1 MVRCLAI
8 LTSCIQ
14 ITAYTIEHPLL
25 QQAGEVSA
33 SRQKTVAAHARQQ
46 CWHATDTSCF
56 CAVIRGRL
64 DTTSLGAF
72 GRLEFLNGAVQPVLA
87 SQDGT
92 LIVGPARVAVPN
104 LPARNGVVHI
114 IDTVLSPDA
123 SVNSSGVALAEKMGD
138 FGPFNSTKVTSSPS
152 VSGNKRGSPADVI
165 EEAPALQSF
174 LLCVLCTLL

>member
-1 MVRCLAI
+1 M
-8 LTSCIQ
+8 
-14 ITAYTIEHPLL
+14 L
-25 QQAGEVSA
+25 QHAREVSA
-33 SRQKTVAAHARQQ
+33 SRQETLAARARQQ
-46 CWHATDTSCF
+46 CWHATDASCF

-87 SQDGT
+87 TSDGT

-138 FGPFNSTKVTSSPS
+138 FGTLNSTKVTALPYM
-152 VSGNKRGSPADVI
+152 SGNERGSPDMI
-165 EEAPALQSF
+165 EEAPALQSR
-174 LLCVLCTLL
+174 LLCILCTLL